1 MTPDIS
7 SKNSP
12 ILLIKRANR
21 LNTILVMAN
30 LPADFKNLSP
40 FADSKKAKGS
50 DKGSPAIMMLGMLG
64 ILAVIALV
72 FCALTLKAS

>member
-1 MTPDIS
+1 MMPDIF

-12 ILLIKRANR
+12 ILLIKRAYR
-21 LNTILVMAN
+21 LNTNLVMAN

-40 FADSKKAKGS
+40 FAGSKKAKGAE
-50 DKGSPAIMMLGMLG
+50 KGSPALLLLGMLG
-64 ILAVIALV
+64 ILAVISLV